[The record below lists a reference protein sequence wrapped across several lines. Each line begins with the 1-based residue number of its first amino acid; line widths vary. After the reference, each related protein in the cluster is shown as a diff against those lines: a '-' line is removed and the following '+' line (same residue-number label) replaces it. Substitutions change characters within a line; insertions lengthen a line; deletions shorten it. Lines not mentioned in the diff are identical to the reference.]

1 MSPGNHMAEMQQCCS
16 SHLGSGRALPANA
29 TPRLCVLVT
38 LRAPPAITPFWTSPP
53 TCPVPLP
60 PGKPLSL
67 QQVASPSGL
76 KDPIPQQ
83 VRIPCGF
90 SLFAANPPPN
100 PICCPW
106 NLTLPKDA
114 DTSSPL
120 GGLITQTW
128 SPYGT
133 FSPTHNLFAS
143 IPPLLCPFARLSFG
157 CTNML

>member
-1 MSPGNHMAEMQQCCS
+1 MSPGNHMAEMHQRCS

-53 TCPVPLP
+53 PCPGPLP
-60 PGKPLSL
+60 PGKPRSL
-67 QQVASPSGL
+67 QQTLP
-76 KDPIPQQ
+76 KWPQRPRPQQ
-83 VRIPCGF
+83 VRIPCGS

-100 PICCPW
+100 LICCPW

-114 DTSSPL
+114 DTSSLL
-120 GGLITQTW
+120 GGLITQTR

-143 IPPLLCPFARLSFG
+143 VPPLLCPLARFSFG
-157 CTNML
+157 CINML